1 MAEDTPTKVIID
13 CSTGER
19 QIVPLTAE
27 EIAERE
33 QMAAEAEAQRLA
45 EEQAA
50 ADLQALKDSAKAKLI
65 AGEPLTEEEASVLVI
80 QEIDNGY

>member
-80 QEIDNGY
+80 